1 MTANQISGSSDE
13 EVLAA
18 VPAQA
23 GKRQVRVGIFVLAGL
38 IGTIFL
44 LFQLTNPSW
53 WRFRDRITTT
63 VDNVR
68 GLRTGDPV
76 QMRGVTIGDVDAF
89 ELTGQE
95 DSVVITL
102 EIEGRWPIPE
112 GSTTQLVQPGLMAPR
127 TVEILLGPGPG
138 TIGRGANI
146 PGIARR
152 GLLDDKEGLGEKAQ
166 TALDAIAE
174 LLSEKNLQA
183 FSASAEGLNELVGEI
198 SDLVRSE
205 RENLAEVI
213 QSLRVAAD
221 GLAETTGP
229 EMRDDLAGLMAR
241 GDSALRR
248 INVTS
253 ETIERVAQ
261 SLETILAG
269 IENGDGTLGRLLA
282 SDSLYTSLTG
292 LIETGRFL
300 LEDFQQ
306 NPGRYLSFNASIF

>member
-1 MTANQISGSSDE
+1 MTANQISGSSDA

-38 IGTIFL
+38 IGTISL
-44 LFQLTNPSW
+44 LFALTNPSM
-53 WRFRDRITTT
+53 FRGRYRITTT
-63 VDNVR
+63 VDNAL
-68 GLRTGDPV
+68 GLRAGDPV

-127 TVEILLGPGPG
+127 TVEVLPGPGPG
-138 TIGRGANI
+138 TVGRGDNI
-146 PGIARR
+146 PGVARR
-152 GLLDDKEGLGEKAQ
+152 GLLDDTEGLGEKGQ
-166 TALDAIAE
+166 IALDKIAE
-174 LLSEKNLQA
+174 LLSDKNIEA
-183 FSASAEGLNELVGEI
+183 ISGTAEGLNDLVADL
-198 SDLVRSE
+198 SDLVESE

-229 EMRDDLAGLMAR
+229 EMRDDLASLMAR
-241 GDSALRR
+241 GDSVMGR
-248 INVTS
+248 INTTS
-253 ETIERVAQ
+253 ETIEGVAQ
-261 SLETILAG
+261 SLETILTR
-269 IENGDGTLGRLLA
+269 IQNGEGTLGQLWA
-282 SDSLYTSLTG
+282 SDSLYTNMSAT
-292 LIETGRFL
+292 IESARLL
-300 LEDFQQ
+300 LEDIQE
-306 NPGRYLSFNASIF
+306 NPERYFSFNASIF